1 MVQMINFVLCGF
13 KTIKQER
20 DRNREKGKDMPLAA
34 TRIKH

>member
-1 MVQMINFVLCGF
+1 MVQMVNFMLCGF

-20 DRNREKGKDMPLAA
+20 DREKGKDMPLAA